1 LIRDS
6 ALLVSKVT
14 PDLQLRTM
22 YPLPPIAGGQRDSR
36 HRIAMSAEPN
46 ARAAPFFVLIRG
58 TSSVAWGV
66 RTDVSEKIADELDR
80 LAIEEAPVRDFQAPP
95 LHADAYRSL
104 VGGQISA
111 GPAFR
116 FPDEIA
122 QSTDIAIVDRL
133 ELLER
138 NFRGWLA
145 AEIPWC
151 SPIMAIMDSG
161 YPVSVCFCATRN
173 SAPAVEAG
181 VETAAAS
188 RGRGLAA
195 RVTAAWACAIR
206 ASGRIPL
213 YSTSWSNAAS
223 LGVARKLGLVQYA
236 SDWSLVD
243 TNRTQQ
249 G

>member
-1 LIRDS
+1 MDS
-6 ALLVSKVT
+6 HRRIVT
-14 PDLQLRTM
+14 T
-22 YPLPPIAGGQRDSR
+22 
-36 HRIAMSAEPN
+36 AEPR
-46 ARAAPFFVLIRG
+46 ARSAPFFMLIRG
-58 TSSVAWGV
+58 TSDVAWGV
-66 RTDVSEKIADELDR
+66 RDDVSDEIANELDR
-80 LAIEEAPVRDFQAPP
+80 LAIEEPPVGDFQAPP
-95 LHADAYRSL
+95 LHADVYLSL
-104 VGGQISA
+104 VGGQIVS

-122 QSTDIAIVDRL
+122 DSADITLIDRL
-133 ELLER
+133 DLLER
-138 NFRGWLA
+138 NFRGWIA

-151 SPIMAIMDSG
+151 SPIVAVMDGG

-181 VETAAAS
+181 VETAAAF

-195 RVTAAWACAIR
+195 HVTAAWACAIR

-223 LGVARKLGLVQYA
+223 LAVARKLGLVQYA

-243 TNRTQQ
+243 NNRIQR

>member
-1 LIRDS
+1 M
-6 ALLVSKVT
+6 T
-14 PDLQLRTM
+14 PDLQLKTM
-22 YPLPPIAGGQRDSR
+22 YLTDS
-36 HRIAMSAEPN
+36 HRRITLTLDTSA
-46 ARAAPFFVLIRG
+46 RSAPFFVLIRG
-58 TSSVAWGV
+58 ESNVAWGV
-66 RTDVSEKIADELDR
+66 RNDVSEKIADELDR
-80 LAIEEAPVRDFQAPP
+80 LASEEPPVRDFQAPP
-95 LHADAYRSL
+95 LHADAYLSL
-104 VGGQISA
+104 AGGEISS

-116 FPDEIA
+116 FPDEL
-122 QSTDIAIVDRL
+122 QRPTDITLVDRL
-133 ELLER
+133 DLLER
-138 NFRGWLA
+138 NFRGWLDS
-145 AEIPWC
+145 EISAC
-151 SPIMAIMDSG
+151 SPIVAVMDHG

-223 LGVARKLGLVQYA
+223 LAVARKLGLVQYA

-243 TNRTQQ
+243 TNRPQ
-249 G
+249 GG